1 MLLLKYRRAKA
12 KKAIK
17 CGDLGFRGKHQ
28 QFMNHLG
35 IEQFRKEPKM
45 LTESVYNFKGLSNK
59 LCAEN
64 WSDQEELD

>member
-1 MLLLKYRRAKA
+1 MLLLKYPRAKA

-17 CGDLGFRGKHQ
+17 CGYLGFGGKVQ

-45 LTESVYNFKGLSNK
+45 LTESDHIIFT
-59 LCAEN
+59 
-64 WSDQEELD
+64 